1 MHTLTTYSFAAHQ
14 AWSIYLERHP
24 DVAPDD
30 ARRSILER
38 YMREHWSGANAD
50 LDELTCS
57 GLGFLSRVDVSSEE
71 L

>member
-1 MHTLTTYSFAAHQ
+1 MQTPTSYSFAAHQ

-38 YMREHWSGANAD
+38 YMREHWTAAVAD

-57 GLGFLSRVDVSSEE
+57 GLMFLARVDASSEGM
-71 L
+71 

>member
-1 MHTLTTYSFAAHQ
+1 MQTPTSYSFAAHQ
-14 AWSIYLERHP
+14 AWSIYLEQHP

-30 ARRSILER
+30 ARRSVLER
-38 YMREHWSGANAD
+38 YMREHWSGAEAN

-57 GLGFLSRVDVSSEE
+57 GLMFLSRVVFASEE